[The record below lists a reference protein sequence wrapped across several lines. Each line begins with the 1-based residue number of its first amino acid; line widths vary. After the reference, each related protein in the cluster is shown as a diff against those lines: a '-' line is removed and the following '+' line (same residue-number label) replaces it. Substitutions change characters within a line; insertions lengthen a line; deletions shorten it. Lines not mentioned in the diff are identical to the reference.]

1 MNLAK
6 SRFSL
11 LAAPFMSKARPK
23 NSRDWVKRHLSDPY
37 VKRANEEGF
46 RSRAVYKLSEIDDAE
61 KLIKP
66 GMVIVDLGSA
76 PGGWSQM
83 AIKKVG
89 AQGKVVAID
98 LLPMQPI
105 DKVHFIEA
113 DFSSQAGLDAVVSAI
128 NNQPVDLV
136 ISDMAPNLTGV
147 VLTDQARLYALGEL
161 AMDFA
166 VRFLKP
172 NGAFLVKVF
181 QGADFE
187 PFVKSMRRKFVKVG
201 AKKPDASRDESR
213 EVYILARGLKVDVG

>member
-1 MNLAK
+1 M
-6 SRFSL
+6 SR
-11 LAAPFMSKARPK
+11 ARPK

-37 VKRANEEGF
+37 VKKANKEGY
-46 RSRAVYKLSEIDDAE
+46 RSRSVYKLQEIDAAE

-83 AIKKVG
+83 LIEKLANT
-89 AQGKVVAID
+89 GKVVAID
-98 LLPMQPI
+98 MLPMEPI
-105 DKVHFIEA
+105 EKVHFIEA
-113 DFSSQAGLDAVVSAI
+113 DFSEDAGLNAVVAAI
-128 NNQPVDLV
+128 ENKPVDLV

-147 VLTDQARLYALGEL
+147 VITDQARLYALGEL
-161 AMDFA
+161 AAEFA

-181 QGADFE
+181 QGDGFE
-187 PFVKSMRRKFVKVG
+187 PFVKLLRSQFIKVG

-213 EVYILARGLKVDVG
+213 EVYLLARGLKSPEQIPAAGWREIE

>member
-1 MNLAK
+1 
-6 SRFSL
+6 
-11 LAAPFMSKARPK
+11 MSKARPK

-37 VKRANEEGF
+37 VKKANKEGY
-46 RSRAVYKLSEIDDAE
+46 RSRSVYKLQEIDAAE

-83 AIKKVG
+83 LIEKLANT
-89 AQGKVVAID
+89 GKVVAID
-98 LLPMQPI
+98 MLPMEAI
-105 DKVHFIEA
+105 NKVHFIEA
-113 DFSSQAGLDAVVSAI
+113 DFSEDAGLNAVVAAI
-128 NNQPVDLV
+128 ENKPIDLV

-147 VLTDQARLYALGEL
+147 VITDQARLYALGEL
-161 AMDFA
+161 ATEFA

-181 QGADFE
+181 QGDGFE
-187 PFVKSMRRKFVKVG
+187 PFVKLLRSRFVKVG

-213 EVYILARGLKVDVG
+213 EVYLLARGLKHPEKIPAAGWREIE